1 MEGAWKSGR
10 EKDSVV
16 GQDKGSGSQWPVGPG
31 FRWFPYDFFT
41 GHSGTAEVIVT
52 RDRWVTVTRAIWNRL
67 PGNWQR
73 TRRALIRGGGSDC
86 GCEFTGSRRRVSCIS
101 GSC

>member
-1 MEGAWKSGR
+1 MEGAWEKMR
-10 EKDSVV
+10 EKVSVV

-31 FRWFPYDFFT
+31 FRWFPHDFCA

-52 RDRWVTVTRAIWNRL
+52 RDRWVTVTRAIWKSL

-73 TRRALIRGGGSDC
+73 MGRVLSAMLAVIAGAILIGHAGN
-86 GCEFTGSRRRVSCIS
+86 FFIS